1 MSINFS
7 LFITVKK
14 PTIVGI
20 LTIMS
25 RENNILSLS
34 ELQNLLIFSY
44 LSAYKISCSA
54 ELSMKFYYNLG
65 ASSSRRAHLYYGNK
79 LFLQHCPVYFFKKK
93 RFWLF
98 KNISVISSLS
108 LIRGGRKTEY
118 PEILKEIA
126 S

>member
-93 RFWLF
+93 DFGYSRIFQLY
-98 KNISVISSLS
+98 LA
-108 LIRGGRKTEY
+108 Y
-118 PEILKEIA
+118 H
-126 S
+126 